1 MLQEVAL
8 EKAKRPKKKKKK
20 EEYYRQTLEENAKS
34 ERMSVFI

>member
-8 EKAKRPKKKKKK
+8 EKAKRQKDQKKKK
-20 EEYYRQTLEENAKS
+20 EYYRQTLEENAKS